1 MICGLLTTVAA
12 SEIRPGVWTAK
23 HADALPL
30 PVQGYEVYLVGE
42 YHGLEENAEFQAQYL
57 ARLHRESG
65 LRDVAIEE
73 DAVYESDAQAFVGGK
88 SEVVPP
94 SLPSCRHSPGN
105 PPPQCQPE
113 RR

>member
-1 MICGLLTTVAA
+1 MAMRPRWLALLMIFGLLTMAPA
-12 SEIRPGVWTAK
+12 SEIHPGVWTAK

-42 YHGLEENAEFQAQYL
+42 YHGLEENPEFQVQYL

-73 DAVYESDAQAFVGGK
+73 DAVYESDAQAFVDGK
-88 SEVVPP
+88 SDAVPP
-94 SLPSCRHSPGN
+94 PLCLRAGV
-105 PPPQCQPE
+105 
-113 RR
+113 